1 MSLVFTSISAISGLA
16 ALSAATIGILA
27 WERRKVTGARYLA
40 WLMLAVMVWAGAA
53 TLELSSTLLRDK
65 IFWSKVEYLGTLSV
79 PVLFFL
85 LAADYNQLERALR
98 PRTIVQ
104 LLLIPL
110 FSLALA
116 LTNEKHGLIWRS
128 FQPSP
133 SGHNLLIFNHG
144 PLFWLLVAGYSY
156 LMMLLGSL
164 LLLRTLH
171 FYSPHYRG
179 QSLILMLGAIVPW
192 IGNLLYLS
200 GNISWQGLD
209 PTPLCFAA
217 TGAIF
222 AFDLLYLR
230 MLYVVP
236 IARGNAFNAMG
247 DGIVVID
254 NEKTILDINPAAAN
268 LFGKPAGV
276 LCGQQLQI
284 AALVAVADQ
293 DGSHQ
298 VELNGPGSRSI
309 LEVRAFPIR
318 ESGVTLGGR
327 MLVLRDI
334 SRQRLAEEALHQAY
348 LQLKT
353 RIDEIETLQD
363 TLREQALHDPLTGL
377 YNRRYLEETLGRE
390 ISRAGREQRSLTFA
404 LIDLDNFKSINDRFG
419 HIIGDTV
426 LCALADL
433 LRAHCRQADIVC
445 RLGGEEFIVV
455 LPSADQ
461 RNGWMRMELLRQR
474 FSELHFQAEEQRFQ
488 TSFSCGI
495 ACFPQDGNNFA
506 RLYQLADMALY
517 QAKAKGKNQVLLHDP
532 TPAVPEDSSPAESS
546 PLAPTQNA
554 GSE

>member
-16 ALSAATIGILA
+16 ALCAATIGILA
-27 WERRKVTGARYLA
+27 WERRNVTGARYLA
-40 WLMLAVMVWAGAA
+40 WLMLAVMLWAGAA

-65 IFWSKVEYLGTLSV
+65 IFWSKVEYLGTLSA

-85 LAADYNQLERALR
+85 LAADYNQLDRALR
-98 PRTIVQ
+98 PRNILL

-110 FSLALA
+110 LSMGLALS
-116 LTNEKHGLIWRS
+116 NEKHGLIWSS

-144 PLFWLLVAGYSY
+144 PLFWLMVAGYSY
-156 LMMLLGSL
+156 VMMVLGSL

-171 FYSPHYRG
+171 FYPPHYRG
-179 QSLILMLGAIVPW
+179 QSLILMLGAVVPW

-200 GNISWQGLD
+200 GHITLRGLD
-209 PTPLCFAA
+209 PTPLCFAI

-254 NEKTILDINPAAAN
+254 RDKTILDINLAAAN
-268 LFGKPAGV
+268 LFGKPAAV

-284 AALVAVADQ
+284 ASLVAVADH

-390 ISRAGREQRSLTFA
+390 ISRAEREQRPLTFA

-433 LRAHCRQADIVC
+433 LRTHCRQADIVC
-445 RLGGEEFIVV
+445 RLGGEEFIIV
-455 LPSADQ
+455 LPSADE
-461 RNGWMRMELLRQR
+461 RNGWMRLELLRRR
-474 FSELHFQAEEQRFQ
+474 FSDLRFQAEQHTFQ
-488 TSFSCGI
+488 ASFSCGI
-495 ACFPQDGNNFA
+495 ACFPHDGNSFS

-517 QAKAKGKNQVLLHDP
+517 QAKARGKNQVLLHGTADNARNDGDP
-532 TPAVPEDSSPAESS
+532 QQQES
-546 PLAPTQNA
+546 QA
-554 GSE
+554 GKQT

>member
-1 MSLVFTSISAISGLA
+1 MSFVFTTISATAGLA

-27 WERRKVTGARYLA
+27 WERRQVTGARWLA
-40 WLMLAVMVWAGAA
+40 WLMLAVTVWAGGAM
-53 TLELSSTLLRDK
+53 LELSSSLLREK
-65 IFWSKVEYLGTLSV
+65 IFWSKVEYLGTLTA
-79 PVLFFL
+79 PTLFFL
-85 LAADYNQLERALR
+85 LAADYNQLDKALR
-98 PRTIVQ
+98 LRSIAT
-104 LLLIPL
+104 LFLIPL
-110 FSLALA
+110 LSLGLA
-116 LTNEKHGLIWRS
+116 ISNEKHGLIWSS
-128 FQPSP
+128 FQASP
-133 SGHNLLIFNHG
+133 SGYNLLIFNHG

-171 FYSPHYRG
+171 FYPPHYRG

-192 IGNLLYLS
+192 VGNLLYLS
-200 GNISWQGLD
+200 GNIPLRGLD
-209 PTPLCFAA
+209 PTPLCFAI
-217 TGAIF
+217 TGMVF

-254 NEKTILDINPAAAN
+254 PNKTILDINPAAAN
-268 LFGKPAGV
+268 LFGKPAAV
-276 LCGQQLQI
+276 LCGQPLQI
-284 AALVAVADQ
+284 ASLLAVADQ
-293 DGSHQ
+293 DGAHQ

-327 MLVLRDI
+327 LLVLRDI
-334 SRQRLAEEALHQAY
+334 SRQRRAEEALHQAY
-348 LQLKT
+348 MQLKT

-377 YNRRYLEETLGRE
+377 YNRRYLEETLDRE
-390 ISRAGREQRSLTFA
+390 ISRAEREQQPLTFA

-419 HIIGDTV
+419 HIAGDQV

-433 LRAHCRQADIVC
+433 LRRYCRQADIVC

-461 RNGWMRMELLRQR
+461 RNGWMRLELLRRR
-474 FSELHFQAEEQRFQ
+474 FADLRYQADSVAFSA
-488 TSFSCGI
+488 TFSCGI
-495 ACFPQDGNNFA
+495 ACYPSDGNGFA
-506 RLYQLADMALY
+506 KLYQLADMALY
-517 QAKAKGKNQVLLHDP
+517 EAKAQGKNQVRLHGNPLPDLTDIPLLQAHM
-532 TPAVPEDSSPAESS
+532 VSK
-546 PLAPTQNA
+546 
-554 GSE
+554 

>member
-1 MSLVFTSISAISGLA
+1 MSLVFTSISAISGLV
-16 ALSAATIGILA
+16 ALGAATIGMLA
-27 WERRKVTGARYLA
+27 WERRKVAGARWLA
-40 WLMLAVMVWAGAA
+40 WLMLTVMLWSGASM
-53 TLELSSTLLRDK
+53 LESASSLLQDK
-65 IFWSKVEYLGTLSV
+65 LFWSRVEYLGTLCA

-85 LAADYNQLERALR
+85 LAADYNQLDSVLR
-98 PRTIVQ
+98 PRNILL

-110 FSLALA
+110 LDLGLALSNA
-116 LTNEKHGLIWRS
+116 QHGLIWSS
-128 FQPSP
+128 FQPP
-133 SGHNLLIFNHG
+133 IAGHKLLVFNYG
-144 PLFWLLVAGYSY
+144 PLFWLLVAGYAY
-156 LMMLLGSL
+156 LMLLLGSM

-171 FYSPHYRG
+171 VCPPHYRG
-179 QSLILMLGAIVPW
+179 QSLILMLGATVPW

-200 GNISWQGLD
+200 GTIPLQGLD
-209 PTPLCFAA
+209 PTPLCFAV

-254 NEKTILDINPAAAN
+254 SDKTILDINPAAAN
-268 LFGKPAGV
+268 LFGKPAAV
-276 LCGQQLQI
+276 LCGQPLQI
-284 AALVAVADQ
+284 AALVAVADH
-293 DGSHQ
+293 DGAHQ

-353 RIDEIETLQD
+353 RIDEIEILQD

-377 YNRRYLEETLGRE
+377 YNRRYLEETLNRE
-390 ISRAGREQRSLTFA
+390 ISRATREQRSLTFA

-419 HIIGDTV
+419 HIAGDAV

-433 LRAHCRQADIVC
+433 LRAHCRQADIIC

-461 RNGWMRMELLRQR
+461 HDGWMRMEVLRQR
-474 FSELHFQAEEQRFQ
+474 FADLPHQAEQQRFNA
-488 TSFSCGI
+488 SFSCGI
-495 ACFPQDGNNFA
+495 ACYPKDGNSFST
-506 RLYQLADMALY
+506 LYQLADIALY
-517 QAKAKGKNQVLLHDP
+517 QAKARGKNQVLLYHSQPPIDIEEA
-532 TPAVPEDSSPAESS
+532 TH
-546 PLAPTQNA
+546 NA
-554 GSE
+554 RSTRP

>member
-1 MSLVFTSISAISGLA
+1 MSFVFTTISATAGLA

-27 WERRKVTGARYLA
+27 WERRQVTGARYLA
-40 WLMLAVMVWAGAA
+40 WLMLAVTVWAGAA
-53 TLELSSTLLRDK
+53 MLELSSSLLHEK
-65 IFWSKVEYLGTLSV
+65 IFWSKVEYLGTLSA

-85 LAADYNQLERALR
+85 LAADYNQLDKALR
-98 PRTIVQ
+98 LRSIATLFV
-104 LLLIPL
+104 IPL
-110 FSLALA
+110 LSLALA
-116 LTNEKHGLIWRS
+116 ISNEKHGLIWS
-128 FQPSP
+128 SYQASP

-156 LMMLLGSL
+156 LMMLLASL

-171 FYSPHYRG
+171 FYPPHYRG

-192 IGNLLYLS
+192 VGNLLYLS
-200 GNISWQGLD
+200 GNIPLRGLD
-209 PTPLCFAA
+209 PTPLCFAI
-217 TGAIF
+217 TGMVF

-254 NEKTILDINPAAAN
+254 PNKTVLDINPAAAN
-268 LFGKPAGV
+268 LFGKPAAV
-276 LCGQQLQI
+276 LCGQPLQI
-284 AALVAVADQ
+284 AALLAVADQ
-293 DGSHQ
+293 DGAHQ

-334 SRQRLAEEALHQAY
+334 SRQRRAEEALHQAY
-348 LQLKT
+348 MQLKN

-377 YNRRYLEETLGRE
+377 YNRRYLEETLSRE
-390 ISRAGREQRSLTFA
+390 ISRAEREQQPLSFA
-404 LIDLDNFKSINDRFG
+404 LIDLDNFKGVNDRYG
-419 HIIGDTV
+419 HMAGDQV

-433 LRAHCRQADIVC
+433 LRRHCRQADIVC

-455 LPSADQ
+455 LPAADQ
-461 RNGWMRMELLRQR
+461 RNSWMRLELLRRR
-474 FSELHFQAEEQRFQ
+474 FSDLRYRVEGVEFSS
-488 TSFSCGI
+488 TFSCGI
-495 ACFPQDGNNFA
+495 ACYPSDGNSFSK
-506 RLYQLADMALY
+506 LYQLADMALY
-517 QAKAKGKNQVLLHDP
+517 EAKAHGKNQVRLHGNPLQDLTDIPLLQAHMVSKEP
-532 TPAVPEDSSPAESS
+532 
-546 PLAPTQNA
+546 
-554 GSE
+554 

>member
-1 MSLVFTSISAISGLA
+1 MSFVFTTISATAGLA

-27 WERRKVTGARYLA
+27 WERHQVTGARWLA
-40 WLMLAVMVWAGAA
+40 WLMLAVTVWAGGAM
-53 TLELSSTLLRDK
+53 LELSSSLLREK
-65 IFWSKVEYLGTLSV
+65 IFWSKVEYLGTLTA
-79 PVLFFL
+79 PTLFFL
-85 LAADYNQLERALR
+85 LAADYNQLDKALR
-98 PRTIVQ
+98 LRSIAT
-104 LLLIPL
+104 LFLIPL
-110 FSLALA
+110 LSLGLA
-116 LTNEKHGLIWRS
+116 ISNEKHGLIWSS
-128 FQPSP
+128 FQASP

-171 FYSPHYRG
+171 FYPPHYRG

-192 IGNLLYLS
+192 VGNLLYLS
-200 GNISWQGLD
+200 GNIPLRGLD
-209 PTPLCFAA
+209 PTPLCFAI
-217 TGAIF
+217 TGMVF

-254 NEKTILDINPAAAN
+254 PNKTILDINPAAAN
-268 LFGKPAGV
+268 LFGKPAAV
-276 LCGQQLQI
+276 LCGQPLQI
-284 AALVAVADQ
+284 ASLVAVADQ
-293 DGSHQ
+293 DGAHQ

-327 MLVLRDI
+327 LLVLRDI
-334 SRQRLAEEALHQAY
+334 SRQRRAEEALHQAY
-348 LQLKT
+348 MQLKT

-377 YNRRYLEETLGRE
+377 YNRRYLEETLDRE
-390 ISRAGREQRSLTFA
+390 ISRAEREQQPLTFA

-419 HIIGDTV
+419 HIAGDQV

-433 LRAHCRQADIVC
+433 LRRYCRQADIVC

-461 RNGWMRMELLRQR
+461 RNGWMRLELLRRR
-474 FSELHFQAEEQRFQ
+474 FADLRYQADGAAFSA
-488 TSFSCGI
+488 TFSCGI
-495 ACFPQDGNNFA
+495 ACYPSDGNGFA
-506 RLYQLADMALY
+506 KLYQLADMALY
-517 QAKAKGKNQVLLHDP
+517 EAKAQGKNQVRLHGNPLPDLTDIPLLQ
-532 TPAVPEDSSPAESS
+532 ANMVSK
-546 PLAPTQNA
+546 
-554 GSE
+554 